1 MTKTF
6 KSNAAK
12 AKQFFADKM
21 AFTTGPVEISHRIEK
36 KEDVVIIDV
45 REAKDFKKGHV
56 PGAINLPQEKWRTL
70 AGLRRNTMNIVYCYA
85 QNCHM
90 GAHAAMQFAAK
101 GYSVMEMDGGFESWK
116 ENGLKNCKIATRI
129 SASGKTSC
137 SHENIIPRSYAFV
150 FVCWRRILPGRSRR
164 RPDWPDSVELPW
176 PPSHGRFPH
185 AEQAT
190 CCDVFTRPAVGPA

>member
-1 MTKTF
+1 MTKAF
-6 KSNAAK
+6 KNNAAK
-12 AKQFFADKM
+12 AGRFFANKM
-21 AFTTGPVEISHRIEK
+21 AFTTGPIEISHRIEK
-36 KEDVVIIDV
+36 KDDVVIIDV

-116 ENGLKNCKIATRI
+116 ENGLKIA
-129 SASGKTSC
+129 K
-137 SHENIIPRSYAFV
+137 
-150 FVCWRRILPGRSRR
+150 
-164 RPDWPDSVELPW
+164 
-176 PPSHGRFPH
+176 
-185 AEQAT
+185 
-190 CCDVFTRPAVGPA
+190 